1 MQRCATLACSLSGAI
16 AAGQERHGAGAH
28 PGVFGCDIRVKKLRY
43 VLLARGLSRKPTGLI
58 AAAWAAGPGRA
69 TLIAMETSESPVLI
83 DVWTVDPSREP
94 ELLRRILE
102 LTRSL
107 LLDTQ
112 GFVSAQVYESVDH
125 GAVMIRITMANIK
138 DRQALTDSAAVHN
151 ALRELRAIAS
161 SHSRLFRLVEAFGD
175 TA

>member
-1 MQRCATLACSLSGAI
+1 MSSTRALR
-16 AAGQERHGAGAH
+16 AAR
-28 PGVFGCDIRVKKLRY
+28 DR
-43 VLLARGLSRKPTGLI
+43 LI
-58 AAAWAAGPGRA
+58 AAASAAGLGLA

-94 ELLRRILE
+94 ELLERILE

-107 LLDTQ
+107 LLDSR

-138 DRQALTDSAAVHN
+138 DRQALTDSAAIHN
-151 ALRELRAIAS
+151 ALRELRTIAS